1 LQNINQSMKKHKNSE
16 STTQFFFSFSQK
28 GSSTSEENQIK
39 MRCLWLEY
47 LLLLCV
53 KSNSNR
59 KKCETCRHC
68 RKKNSHRKLSP
79 FFMLLR
85 FVACLVINR
94 LLENKRNIKMEM
106 TLKVDKHN
114 VDLNAFSVI
123 LYDLCP
129 INFSQQIKSQTH
141 FQYQKLRLKTT

>member
-1 LQNINQSMKKHKNSE
+1 MKKHKNSE
-16 STTQFFFSFSQK
+16 STTHFFPVLTQK
-28 GSSTSEENQIK
+28 EASTSEENQIK

-59 KKCETCRHC
+59 EKNVKLADIAEKKIF
-68 RKKNSHRKLSP
+68 SHRKLSP
-79 FFMLLR
+79 FFMLPR

-106 TLKVDKHN
+106 ALKVDKRN
-114 VDLNAFSVI
+114 GNLNAF

-129 INFSQQIKSQTH
+129 INSSQ
-141 FQYQKLRLKTT
+141 